1 MSFLPVLVFIAET
14 TVVTLSTVRTIF
26 IARGKKLPAACLGFF
41 EVSIWLFAISQI
53 MNNLNRLDCYF
64 AFACGFSLGNYLGV
78 YIEQKL
84 ALGNVVVNITT
95 RKDPRDLVDGLKSA
109 QYGVTL
115 LPAQGATG
123 PVQVVLTVIKRKDLP
138 HVEALIKRFDEKAFY
153 AVNDL
158 QTAAQ
163 GIRPASR
170 NRIKAAVPILPLLGR
185 SA

>member
-1 MSFLPVLVFIAET
+1 MSFLPILVFIAET

-53 MNNLNRLDCYF
+53 MSNLSRLDCYI
-64 AFACGFSLGNYLGV
+64 AFASGFSLGNYLGV
-78 YIEQKL
+78 SIEQKL

-95 RKDPRDLVDGLKSA
+95 RKDPSGLVDSLKSA

-123 PVQVVLTVIKRKDLP
+123 PVQVVHTVIKRKDLP
-138 HVEALIKRFDEKAFY
+138 HVVTLIKRFDAKAFY

-158 QTAAQ
+158 QATAQ
-163 GIRPASR
+163 GISPAPP
-170 NRIKAAVPILPLLGR
+170 NRAKMPIPILPLGR
-185 SA
+185 RPA